1 MASRY
6 EGGAV
11 DGGGEG
17 GEGAGGGAG
26 DNVGQIS
33 VNETLLELFF
43 EQEWEGAA
51 GTLRS
56 PSSSLVVIIL
66 SLLLLPPTCNDT
78 LTLFSL

>member
-17 GEGAGGGAG
+17 GDGAGGGAG
-26 DNVGQIS
+26 DDVGQIS

-43 EQEWEGAA
+43 EQ
-51 GTLRS
+51 
-56 PSSSLVVIIL
+56 V
-66 SLLLLPPTCNDT
+66 
-78 LTLFSL
+78 